1 MTTKGI
7 FRCVVVTGIFC
18 GLFAWG
24 CEKQA
29 QTVQTGPAESKS
41 PAQPQK
47 QLNGPAKIA
56 LKSSVGELDKYKIT
70 TIARRTT
77 KWQGPVPD
85 KAAFD
90 EALSEERVEM
100 TVTRRIQ
107 TVDANGIATAKVSI
121 DKLKC
126 SFSSKGQAT
135 LDFDSTRGSDS
146 KNPLIQL
153 IGQTYIIEFNP
164 QNIVS
169 FVDELPPVTIM
180 MKGDTVS
187 DKVGHEI
194 VLPDSIIERH
204 STIQL
209 PKPGQEMLKPGG
221 KWSSIKTFMF
231 GKMGIKS
238 YEKIYTL
245 KELRNNGGREIAV
258 IDMNA
263 IPTSEVEPK
272 YAGKKAEE
280 GASQKFDSKE
290 LYTGAGEFD
299 VKAGRIENY
308 NENLQATWTVALPG
322 KQGDTSEPV
331 VLNMSAERGYGIE
344 RIK

>member
-1 MTTKGI
+1 MTTKGV
-7 FRCVVVTGIFC
+7 FRGLVVAAICC
-18 GLFAWG
+18 GVFAWG

-29 QTVQTGPAESKS
+29 QTGQAEAKS
-41 PAQPQK
+41 SAQPQK
-47 QLNGPAKIA
+47 QANGQVKIA
-56 LKSSVGELDKYKIT
+56 LKSTVGELDKYKIT
-70 TIARRTT
+70 TVARRTT
-77 KWQGPVPD
+77 KWQGPVPN

-90 EALSEERVEM
+90 ESFSEERVEM
-100 TVTRRIQ
+100 AVTRRIQ
-107 TVDANGIATAKVSI
+107 TVDANGVATAKVSI
-121 DKLKC
+121 DRLKC
-126 SFSSKGQAT
+126 FFTSKGQT
-135 LDFDSTRGSDS
+135 TVDFDSTRNSDS

-153 IGQTYIIEFNP
+153 IGETYTIEFNP

-169 FVDELPPVTIM
+169 FVDDLPPVTTM
-180 MKGDTVS
+180 MKGETVS
-187 DKVGHEI
+187 DKEGREI

-209 PKPGQEMLKPGG
+209 PKQGQEMLKPGG
-221 KWSSIKTFMF
+221 KWSSIKTFVF

-245 KELRNNGGREIAV
+245 KELRNDGREIAV

-263 IPTSEVEPK
+263 IPTSEVEPR
-272 YAGKKAEE
+272 YTGMKAEE

-308 NENLQATWTVALPG
+308 NENLQATWTVALPA

-331 VLNMSAERGYGIE
+331 VLNMSAERGYSVE

>member
-1 MTTKGI
+1 MAKNGI
-7 FRCVVVTGIFC
+7 FRGLVIAGICC
-18 GLFAWG
+18 GVFVCG

-29 QTVQTGPAESKS
+29 QTGPAEAKS
-41 PAQPQK
+41 SAQPPK
-47 QLNGPAKIA
+47 QSNGPVKIA
-56 LKSSVGELDKYKIT
+56 LKSTVGELDKYKIT
-70 TIARRTT
+70 TLARRTT
-77 KWQGPVPD
+77 KWQGPVPE

-90 EALSEERVEM
+90 ENRSEERVEM
-100 TVTRRIQ
+100 AVTRRVQ
-107 TVDANGIATAKVSI
+107 TVDANGIATAQVSI
-121 DKLKC
+121 DGLKC
-126 SFSSKGQAT
+126 FFTSKGQTT
-135 LDFDSTRGSDS
+135 LDFDSTRDSDS

-153 IGQTYIIEFNP
+153 IGRTYMIEFNP

-169 FVDELPPVTIM
+169 FVDELPPVTTL

-187 DKVGHEI
+187 DKEGIEMVMPE
-194 VLPDSIIERH
+194 SIIERH
-204 STIQL
+204 STMQL
-209 PKPGQEMLKPGG
+209 PKQGQETLKPRG
-221 KWSSIKTFMF
+221 KWSVIKTFMF

-245 KELRNNGGREIAV
+245 KELRNDGREIAV

-263 IPTSEVEPK
+263 IPTSEVEPQF
-272 YAGKKAEE
+272 AGKKAEA

-290 LYTGAGEFD
+290 TYTGAGEFD
-299 VKAGRIENY
+299 VNAGRIENY
-308 NENLQATWTVALPG
+308 HETLQATWTVALPA

>member
-1 MTTKGI
+1 MEKNGI
-7 FRCVVVTGIFC
+7 FRGLVVAGICC
-18 GLFAWG
+18 GVFAWG
-24 CEKQA
+24 CE
-29 QTVQTGPAESKS
+29 T
-41 PAQPQK
+41 AQPQK
-47 QLNGPAKIA
+47 QSNGPVKIA
-56 LKSSVGELDKYKIT
+56 LKSTVGGLDKYKIT

-77 KWQGPVPD
+77 KWQGPVPE

-90 EALSEERVEM
+90 ESFSEERVEM
-100 TVTRRIQ
+100 AVTRRIQ
-107 TVDANGIATAKVSI
+107 TVDANGVATAKVSI

-126 SFSSKGQAT
+126 FYTSKGQAI
-135 LDFDSTRGSDS
+135 LDFNSTRNSDS
-146 KNPLIQL
+146 SNPLIKL
-153 IGQTYIIEFNP
+153 IGETYTIEFNP
-164 QNIVS
+164 RNIVS
-169 FVDELPPVTIM
+169 FVDDLPPVTTIM

-187 DKVGHEI
+187 DKIGTEI
-194 VLPDSIIERH
+194 VLPDSIMERH
-204 STIQL
+204 STMQL
-209 PKPGQEMLKPGG
+209 PKQGQEILKPGG

-231 GKMGIKS
+231 GKMGLKS

-245 KELRNNGGREIAV
+245 KELRNDGREIAV

-272 YAGKKAEE
+272 FAGKKAEE

-308 NENLQATWTVALPG
+308 HENLQATWTVVLPG
-322 KQGDTSEPV
+322 KQGDASEPV
-331 VLNMSAERGYGIE
+331 VLNMSAERGYSIE